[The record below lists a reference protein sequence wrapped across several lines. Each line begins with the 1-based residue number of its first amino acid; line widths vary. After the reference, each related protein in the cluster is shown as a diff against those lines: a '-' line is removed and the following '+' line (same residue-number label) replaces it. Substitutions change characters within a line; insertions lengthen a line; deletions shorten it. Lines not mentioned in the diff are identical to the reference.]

1 MTSPT
6 RAGDRDRES
15 TATLL
20 GQALAE
26 GYLDLPEYEN
36 RLQTAFTAQTADD
49 LRALTTDLPVAE
61 LRRNDPRRRAARRAA
76 VRRSVQ
82 LHLAHSQDTRA
93 VLLMPLRGLLRLRFE
108 TPDLR
113 LLIFRLAL
121 EGVIVVLI
129 VLV

>member
-36 RLQTAFTAQTADD
+36 RLQTAFTAQTAAPAGLQFRQSRSCRKASA
-49 LRALTTDLPVAE
+49 LRILK
-61 LRRNDPRRRAARRAA
+61 AR
-76 VRRSVQ
+76 S
-82 LHLAHSQDTRA
+82 SIIWD
-93 VLLMPLRGLLRLRFE
+93 
-108 TPDLR
+108 
-113 LLIFRLAL
+113 
-121 EGVIVVLI
+121 
-129 VLV
+129 

>member
-49 LRALTTDLPVAE
+49 LRALTTDLPVAAM
-61 LRRNDPRRRAARRAA
+61 RRIVGSAVEGAVALARSAVPETVPRADAPPGGPRSGAAC
-76 VRRSVQ
+76 S
-82 LHLAHSQDTRA
+82 SIS
-93 VLLMPLRGLLRLRFE
+93 RG
-108 TPDLR
+108 TSPWSSSC
-113 LLIFRLAL
+113 
-121 EGVIVVLI
+121 
-129 VLV
+129 